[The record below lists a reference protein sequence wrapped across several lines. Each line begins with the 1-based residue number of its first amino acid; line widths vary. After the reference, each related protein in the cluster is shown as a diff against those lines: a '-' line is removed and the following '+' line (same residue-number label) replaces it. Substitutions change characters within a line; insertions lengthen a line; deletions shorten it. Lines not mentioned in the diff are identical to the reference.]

1 MHIVNEGILNLVVGK
16 LLRHLIV
23 TIKLDLDVVNRK
35 ISTLSCDRE
44 FTVPPPIRKKEVMDL
59 TELSFSSS
67 EMGSVAI
74 ALAVVLAEFVS
85 SDDPHYE
92 NFLLLLEIPVSLQCY
107 SFSEKY
113 LTVLEK
119 NIEIYNTNHVLLY
132 PKNPDESRKAITPKL
147 HSLLHLTNQIRMF
160 GALRNSWC
168 FRYESKNARFTKIMN
183 RNCNFSNVPW

>member
-74 ALAVVLAEFVS
+74 ALAVVLA
-85 SDDPHYE
+85 
-92 NFLLLLEIPVSLQCY
+92 
-107 SFSEKY
+107 
-113 LTVLEK
+113 
-119 NIEIYNTNHVLLY
+119 
-132 PKNPDESRKAITPKL
+132 
-147 HSLLHLTNQIRMF
+147 
-160 GALRNSWC
+160 
-168 FRYESKNARFTKIMN
+168 
-183 RNCNFSNVPW
+183 

>member
-74 ALAVVLAEFVS
+74 ALAVILA
-85 SDDPHYE
+85 
-92 NFLLLLEIPVSLQCY
+92 
-107 SFSEKY
+107 
-113 LTVLEK
+113 
-119 NIEIYNTNHVLLY
+119 
-132 PKNPDESRKAITPKL
+132 
-147 HSLLHLTNQIRMF
+147 
-160 GALRNSWC
+160 
-168 FRYESKNARFTKIMN
+168 
-183 RNCNFSNVPW
+183 